1 MLKVGVTQKIR
12 PTYRMEE
19 KSLPHL
25 ICDVSLLFWS
35 WSPIVHLWSHCGGK
49 LNWDAENA
57 MFRPDLHFV

>member
-35 WSPIVHLWSHCGGK
+35 WYLVL
-49 LNWDAENA
+49 LEE
-57 MFRPDLHFV
+57 LVV